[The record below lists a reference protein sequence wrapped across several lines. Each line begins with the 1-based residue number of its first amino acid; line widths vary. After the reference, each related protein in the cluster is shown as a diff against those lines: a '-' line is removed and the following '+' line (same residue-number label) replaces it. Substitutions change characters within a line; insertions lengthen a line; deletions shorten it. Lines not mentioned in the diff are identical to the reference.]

1 MSNTQE
7 TKDIQEK
14 GGTAQTEYLKMT
26 TEQFDKLMSNSEE
39 KGRNEQLRLEHEELK
54 KRLPFG
60 APTQT
65 GNECKNNVGL
75 MFRAIAIAKRAG
87 GKDVSSVLKEW
98 QSDPNTPRG
107 YLNNIEQKAMQ
118 ASTASGSWFL
128 TGGLPMELIPA
139 LKELSI
145 VRASGAKVLD
155 MVQGQLKFRK
165 EGTGAAAYWVGE
177 GANITKS
184 EYTGSQASIS
194 SSKLAALVVI
204 SNDLLRYASPE
215 LDSFVQEDIATKIA
229 EQEDI
234 TFLRAAASATAPS
247 GIATLMDA
255 GNKFAMTAA
264 PDATKIISDLDK
276 MKLKLRYANIPMT
289 NLWHYI
295 SPRVEYFL
303 KNLKDSN
310 GFYVFR
316 DEMLA
321 QKRLNGVQYKETM
334 RIPENL
340 GGGTETEIY
349 LVDADQLIIGKDM
362 DMELQVFENG
372 TYHDG
377 TNTVSGITTDETV
390 VRAIMK
396 TALGMRY
403 AKAAAMLTGVT
414 WGAV

>member
-1 MSNTQE
+1 MSE
-7 TKDIQEK
+7 IQEK
-14 GGTAQTEYLKMT
+14 SGNAQPEYVKMT
-26 TEQFDKLMSNSEE
+26 TEQLDKLIADKEE
-39 KGRNEQLRLEHEELK
+39 KGRHEQLKLEHEELK

-60 APTQT
+60 APMQT

-87 GKDVSSVLKEW
+87 GKDVASVLKEW
-98 QSDPNTPRG
+98 QSDPKTPQG

-128 TGGLPMELIPA
+128 TGGLPMELIPT
-139 LKELSI
+139 LKEKSI

-177 GANITKS
+177 GSNIAKS
-184 EYTGSQASIS
+184 EYTGSQAAIS

-215 LDSFVQEDIATKIA
+215 LDSFVQDDITTKMA
-229 EQEDI
+229 EAEDI
-234 TFLRAAASATAPS
+234 TFLRATASSTAPS

-289 NLWHYI
+289 NIWHYI

-316 DEMLA
+316 DEMLT

-377 TNTVSGITTDETV
+377 TNIVSGVSSDETV
-390 VRAIMK
+390 VRAIMR
-396 TALGMRY
+396 TAFGMRY
-403 AKAAAMLTGVT
+403 TKAAAMLTGVT
-414 WGAV
+414 WGA